1 MVLGH
6 AIWQL
11 LSVIFPCDGHS
22 AISDGVGVF
31 RIELEH
37 LIEVLNSPI
46 VLAFAY
52 VGEAAIVEG
61 IGVVRIKR
69 DRQVE
74 VDRETLRVA
83 PSSNS
88 P

>member
-22 AISDGVGVF
+22 TISDGVGVF

-37 LIEVLNSPI
+37 LIEVLNSPF

-61 IGVVRIKR
+61 IG
-69 DRQVE
+69 D
-74 VDRETLRVA
+74 
-83 PSSNS
+83 
-88 P
+88 

>member
-1 MVLGH
+1 MTEATLLG
-6 AIWQL
+6 L
-11 LSVIFPCDGHS
+11 TRSPSRRVIFLCDGHG

-37 LIEVLNSPI
+37 LVEVLNSPI

-61 IGVVRIKR
+61 I
-69 DRQVE
+69 
-74 VDRETLRVA
+74 
-83 PSSNS
+83 NS
-88 P
+88 LD